1 VCQSSCIPVWQ
12 AQASV
17 GLWAG
22 VGSWGYRVLLPL
34 HSTLFL
40 YQFQH
45 VCMCVC
51 VEWGRC
57 QNRRVSVGMGDTVL
71 REPGG
76 GFMTRGEVSGL
87 TGSAAQLSL
96 SLSLSLSTNSILFH
110 HKLLLHFLHNF
121 LFCNFIQAT
130 KKNNNRK
137 FKMKWV
143 NTLKYYKHYKN
154 LYHNSSSYKKK
165 QTKSVF
171 YNIVANV

>member
-1 VCQSSCIPVWQ
+1 
-12 AQASV
+12 
-17 GLWAG
+17 
-22 VGSWGYRVLLPL
+22 
-34 HSTLFL
+34 
-40 YQFQH
+40 
-45 VCMCVC
+45 
-51 VEWGRC
+51 
-57 QNRRVSVGMGDTVL
+57 MGDTVL

-137 FKMKWV
+137 FKMK
-143 NTLKYYKHYKN
+143 
-154 LYHNSSSYKKK
+154 
-165 QTKSVF
+165 
-171 YNIVANV
+171 